1 MKIVR
6 GIACVTI
13 LFFMTACATQ
23 GTGSGPAAVSNSKT
37 NSGIS
42 AKKLKELGIQETQGA
57 Y

>member
-6 GIACVTI
+6 GIVCVTI
-13 LFFMTACATQ
+13 LFLMAACATQ
-23 GTGSGPAAVSNSKT
+23 GTSPGPAAVSDSKA

-42 AKKLKELGIQETQGA
+42 AQKLKELGIKETQGA

>member
-1 MKIVR
+1 MNIVR

-23 GTGSGPAAVSNSKT
+23 GTSPSPTPVSSSKI

-42 AKKLKELGIQETQGA
+42 AEKLKELGIKETQGA